1 MGKIV
6 KEKAERDVPPV
17 KTPLECCRDALLVRL
32 QCYFKGKNPHGFKDS
47 GKHCLALRR
56 KVAFLHRQN
65 TCKGLFC
72 SGKCAVPAEKE
83 RGETSLLQNLI
94 MHLVIF

>member
-1 MGKIV
+1 M
-6 KEKAERDVPPV
+6 
-17 KTPLECCRDALLVRL
+17 LL
-32 QCYFKGKNPHGFKDS
+32 QGQEYPWSQNS

-72 SGKCAVPAEKE
+72 SGKCAVPAERE
-83 RGETSLLQNLI
+83 RVETSLLQNHASCHILKSRFSNKTKKL
-94 MHLVIF
+94 MAECEFRMRLSYQ